1 MGRYRLLYCLWS
13 LADHRKGKGG
23 FVEEWK
29 VVEELSFGAGLP
41 LYGIG
46 YGVAIWVLS
55 WGLGKLREVL
65 ACWVETFNEWMGR

>member
-1 MGRYRLLYCLWS
+1 MYS
-13 LADHRKGKGG
+13 LSDLVQALKMA
-23 FVEEWK
+23 
-29 VVEELSFGAGLP
+29 EELSFWAGLP

-65 ACWVETFNEWMGR
+65 ASWIESIKGWRDDE